1 MNIIVLGAGT
11 FGTSIANE
19 LAVNTANKVLIYS
32 SNQQK
37 VDEINSEHT
46 NKSCFPNK
54 SLIKNLKA
62 TSERD
67 HILLADVI
75 FIALPSK
82 VILGYLSVL
91 QSSFKKDVLFVNLS
105 KGLLKGGVTIL
116 ESLRKELGLNNVV
129 TLKGPSFAIEIMNRA
144 ETVLTL
150 GFSQEKQKEIIF
162 EIFSNTC
169 IHLESTKDIN
179 GVEILGVIKNIYAIL
194 LGIVDEKFISLNS
207 QFMILSKV
215 FNEIKV
221 LNNILIAENKR
232 LRELIDESINSE
244 EIFARVIIDRESPY
258 LKSIVLNRGSKD
270 NVKIGM
276 AIMDRNYLV
285 GQIIEVNY
293 SNSRAL
299 LLSDLNSKI
308 PVIIQPPFLQ
318 AVASGTGKNYGIIEY
333 TKDEYKE
340 NQIEKE
346 AVVYTS
352 GLGGIFKPGIPV
364 GKLTNNPEKLN
375 FFSDF
380 GQLSFVK
387 IVEFKIGEDQ

>member
-1 MNIIVLGAGT
+1 MVKGRDDFVIALRSAFFKKKDKQKFSLISLIVLSIVIIVLSNFNFKPIQLVKLGINEVIYRSSYISSIPENKIKEV
-11 FGTSIANE
+11 TS
-19 LAVNTANKVLIYS
+19 K
-32 SNQQK
+32 
-37 VDEINSEHT
+37 
-46 NKSCFPNK
+46 
-54 SLIKNLKA
+54 
-62 TSERD
+62 
-67 HILLADVI
+67 
-75 FIALPSK
+75 
-82 VILGYLSVL
+82 
-91 QSSFKKDVLFVNLS
+91 FKL
-105 KGLLKGGVTIL
+105 
-116 ESLRKELGLNNVV
+116 
-129 TLKGPSFAIEIMNRA
+129 
-144 ETVLTL
+144 
-150 GFSQEKQKEIIF
+150 
-162 EIFSNTC
+162 
-169 IHLESTKDIN
+169 HLELYENHHSKLIQI
-179 GVEILGVIKNIYAIL
+179 E
-194 LGIVDEKFISLNS
+194 NS
-207 QFMILSKV
+207 D
-215 FNEIKV
+215 EIKV

-318 AVASGTGKNYGIIEY
+318 AVASGTGKDHGIIEY

-340 NQIEKE
+340 NQIESE

-364 GKLTNNPEKLN
+364 GKITNNSEQLT

>member
-1 MNIIVLGAGT
+1 MVKGRDD
-11 FGTSIANE
+11 FVIA
-19 LAVNTANKVLIYS
+19 LRSAFFKKKDK
-32 SNQQK
+32 QK
-37 VDEINSEHT
+37 
-46 NKSCFPNK
+46 F
-54 SLIKNLKA
+54 SLISLIILSIVIIILSNLNFKPIQLVKLGINEVIYRSSYISSIPENKIKEV
-62 TSERD
+62 TS
-67 HILLADVI
+67 
-75 FIALPSK
+75 K
-82 VILGYLSVL
+82 
-91 QSSFKKDVLFVNLS
+91 FKS
-105 KGLLKGGVTIL
+105 
-116 ESLRKELGLNNVV
+116 
-129 TLKGPSFAIEIMNRA
+129 
-144 ETVLTL
+144 
-150 GFSQEKQKEIIF
+150 
-162 EIFSNTC
+162 
-169 IHLESTKDIN
+169 HLELYENHQSKLIQI
-179 GVEILGVIKNIYAIL
+179 E
-194 LGIVDEKFISLNS
+194 NS
-207 QFMILSKV
+207 
-215 FNEIKV
+215 NEIKV
-221 LNNILIAENKR
+221 LNNILITENKR

-364 GKLTNNPEKLN
+364 GKITNNSEQLT

>member
-1 MNIIVLGAGT
+1 MVKGRDDFVIALRSAFFKKKDKQKFSLISLIILSIVIIILSNLNFKPIQLVKLGINEVIYRSSYISSIPENKIKEV
-11 FGTSIANE
+11 TSKFKLHLDLYKNHQSE
-19 LAVNTANKVLIYS
+19 LI
-32 SNQQK
+32 QK
-37 VDEINSEHT
+37 ENSE
-46 NKSCFPNK
+46 
-54 SLIKNLKA
+54 
-62 TSERD
+62 
-67 HILLADVI
+67 
-75 FIALPSK
+75 
-82 VILGYLSVL
+82 
-91 QSSFKKDVLFVNLS
+91 
-105 KGLLKGGVTIL
+105 
-116 ESLRKELGLNNVV
+116 
-129 TLKGPSFAIEIMNRA
+129 
-144 ETVLTL
+144 
-150 GFSQEKQKEIIF
+150 
-162 EIFSNTC
+162 
-169 IHLESTKDIN
+169 
-179 GVEILGVIKNIYAIL
+179 
-194 LGIVDEKFISLNS
+194 
-207 QFMILSKV
+207 
-215 FNEIKV
+215 EIKV

-244 EIFARVIIDRESPY
+244 EIFARVIIDKESPY

-318 AVASGTGKNYGIIEY
+318 AVASGSGKNYGIIEY

-340 NQIEKE
+340 NQVETE

-352 GLGGIFKPGIPV
+352 GLGGIFRPGIPV
-364 GKLTNNPEKLN
+364 GKIKHNSEQIT

-387 IVEFKIGEDQ
+387 IVEFKIGNNQ

>member
-1 MNIIVLGAGT
+1 MVKGRDDFVIALRSAFFKKKDKQKFSLISLIVLSIVIIVLSNFNFKPIQLVKLGINEVIYRSSYIS
-11 FGTSIANE
+11 SIPE
-19 LAVNTANKVLIYS
+19 NKI
-32 SNQQK
+32 
-37 VDEINSEHT
+37 
-46 NKSCFPNK
+46 
-54 SLIKNLKA
+54 
-62 TSERD
+62 
-67 HILLADVI
+67 
-75 FIALPSK
+75 
-82 VILGYLSVL
+82 
-91 QSSFKKDVLFVNLS
+91 
-105 KGLLKGGVTIL
+105 
-116 ESLRKELGLNNVV
+116 KELTSKFKL
-129 TLKGPSFAIEIMNRA
+129 
-144 ETVLTL
+144 
-150 GFSQEKQKEIIF
+150 
-162 EIFSNTC
+162 
-169 IHLESTKDIN
+169 HLELYENHQSKLIQIEN
-179 GVEILGVIKNIYAIL
+179 S
-194 LGIVDEKFISLNS
+194 DEF
-207 QFMILSKV
+207 
-215 FNEIKV
+215 KV

-364 GKLTNNPEKLN
+364 GKITNNSKQLT

>member
-1 MNIIVLGAGT
+1 MVKG
-11 FGTSIANE
+11 
-19 LAVNTANKVLIYS
+19 
-32 SNQQK
+32 
-37 VDEINSEHT
+37 
-46 NKSCFPNK
+46 
-54 SLIKNLKA
+54 
-62 TSERD
+62 RD
-67 HILLADVI
+67 DFV
-75 FIALPSK
+75 IALRSTF
-82 VILGYLSVL
+82 
-91 QSSFKKDVLFVNLS
+91 FKK
-105 KGLLKGGVTIL
+105 K
-116 ESLRKELGLNNVV
+116 
-129 TLKGPSFAIEIMNRA
+129 
-144 ETVLTL
+144 
-150 GFSQEKQKEIIF
+150 EKQKFSLISLIILS
-162 EIFSNTC
+162 IIVIILS
-169 IHLESTKDIN
+169 HLNFKPIQI
-179 GVEILGVIKNIYAIL
+179 VK
-194 LGIVDEKFISLNS
+194 LGINEVIYRSSYISSIPENKIKEVTSKFKLHIDLYENY
-207 QFMILSKV
+207 QNELIKKQ
-215 FNEIKV
+215 NTDEIKV

-318 AVASGTGKNYGIIEY
+318 AVASGTGKDHGIIEY

-340 NQIEKE
+340 NQIESE
-346 AVVYTS
+346 AIVYTS

-364 GKLTNNPEKLN
+364 GKITNNSEKLN

-387 IVEFKIGEDQ
+387 IVEFKIGDNQ

>member
-1 MNIIVLGAGT
+1 MVKGRDDFVIALRSAFFKKKDKQKFSLISLIVLSIVIIVLSNFNFKPIQIIKLGINEVIYRSSHIS
-11 FGTSIANE
+11 SIPE
-19 LAVNTANKVLIYS
+19 NK
-32 SNQQK
+32 
-37 VDEINSEHT
+37 
-46 NKSCFPNK
+46 
-54 SLIKNLKA
+54 IKEA
-62 TSERD
+62 TSKFK
-67 HILLADVI
+67 LL
-75 FIALPSK
+75 LELYKNHQSK
-82 VILGYLSVL
+82 LI
-91 QSSFKKDVLFVNLS
+91 Q
-105 KGLLKGGVTIL
+105 
-116 ESLRKELGLNNVV
+116 
-129 TLKGPSFAIEIMNRA
+129 IE
-144 ETVLTL
+144 
-150 GFSQEKQKEIIF
+150 
-162 EIFSNTC
+162 
-169 IHLESTKDIN
+169 
-179 GVEILGVIKNIYAIL
+179 
-194 LGIVDEKFISLNS
+194 NS
-207 QFMILSKV
+207 D
-215 FNEIKV
+215 EIKV

-318 AVASGTGKNYGIIEY
+318 AVASGSGKNYGIIEY

-340 NQIEKE
+340 NQVETE

-352 GLGGIFKPGIPV
+352 GLGGIFRPGIPV
-364 GKLTNNPEKLN
+364 GKIKYNSEQIT

-387 IVEFKIGEDQ
+387 IVEFKIGNNQ

>member
-1 MNIIVLGAGT
+1 MVKGRDDFVIALRSAFFKKKDKQKFSLISLIVLSIVIIVLSNFNFKPIQLVKLGINEVIYRSSYISSIPENKIKEV
-11 FGTSIANE
+11 TS
-19 LAVNTANKVLIYS
+19 K
-32 SNQQK
+32 
-37 VDEINSEHT
+37 
-46 NKSCFPNK
+46 
-54 SLIKNLKA
+54 
-62 TSERD
+62 
-67 HILLADVI
+67 
-75 FIALPSK
+75 
-82 VILGYLSVL
+82 
-91 QSSFKKDVLFVNLS
+91 FKL
-105 KGLLKGGVTIL
+105 
-116 ESLRKELGLNNVV
+116 
-129 TLKGPSFAIEIMNRA
+129 
-144 ETVLTL
+144 
-150 GFSQEKQKEIIF
+150 
-162 EIFSNTC
+162 
-169 IHLESTKDIN
+169 HLELYENHQSKLIQI
-179 GVEILGVIKNIYAIL
+179 E
-194 LGIVDEKFISLNS
+194 NS
-207 QFMILSKV
+207 D
-215 FNEIKV
+215 EIKV

-364 GKLTNNPEKLN
+364 GKITNNSEELT

>member
-1 MNIIVLGAGT
+1 MVKGRDDFVIALRSAFFKKKDKQKFSLISLIIL
-11 FGTSIANE
+11 SIAIII
-19 LAVNTANKVLIYS
+19 L
-32 SNQQK
+32 SNF
-37 VDEINSEHT
+37 N
-46 NKSCFPNK
+46 
-54 SLIKNLKA
+54 
-62 TSERD
+62 
-67 HILLADVI
+67 
-75 FIALPSK
+75 
-82 VILGYLSVL
+82 
-91 QSSFKKDVLFVNLS
+91 FKPIQLVK
-105 KGLLKGGVTIL
+105 
-116 ESLRKELGLNNVV
+116 
-129 TLKGPSFAIEIMNRA
+129 
-144 ETVLTL
+144 
-150 GFSQEKQKEIIF
+150 
-162 EIFSNTC
+162 
-169 IHLESTKDIN
+169 
-179 GVEILGVIKNIYAIL
+179 
-194 LGIVDEKFISLNS
+194 LGINEVIYRSSYISSVPENKIKEAISKFKLHLDLYKNHQSELIRIENS
-207 QFMILSKV
+207 D
-215 FNEIKV
+215 EIKV

-244 EIFARVIIDRESPY
+244 EIFARVIIDKESPY

-270 NVKIGM
+270 NIKIGM

-318 AVASGTGKNYGIIEY
+318 AVASGTGKDHGIIEY

-340 NQIEKE
+340 NRIENE

-364 GKLTNNPEKLN
+364 GKITNNSDKLN

-387 IVEFKIGEDQ
+387 IVEFKIGNKQ

>member
-1 MNIIVLGAGT
+1 MVKGRDDFVIALRSAFFKKKDKQKFSLISLIILSVVIIILSNFNFKPIQLVKLGINEVIYRSSYIS
-11 FGTSIANE
+11 SIPENKIKEVISKFKLHIDLYENYQNE
-19 LAVNTANKVLIYS
+19 LIKKQNT
-32 SNQQK
+32 
-37 VDEINSEHT
+37 D
-46 NKSCFPNK
+46 
-54 SLIKNLKA
+54 
-62 TSERD
+62 
-67 HILLADVI
+67 
-75 FIALPSK
+75 
-82 VILGYLSVL
+82 
-91 QSSFKKDVLFVNLS
+91 
-105 KGLLKGGVTIL
+105 
-116 ESLRKELGLNNVV
+116 
-129 TLKGPSFAIEIMNRA
+129 
-144 ETVLTL
+144 
-150 GFSQEKQKEIIF
+150 
-162 EIFSNTC
+162 
-169 IHLESTKDIN
+169 
-179 GVEILGVIKNIYAIL
+179 
-194 LGIVDEKFISLNS
+194 
-207 QFMILSKV
+207 
-215 FNEIKV
+215 EIKV

-318 AVASGTGKNYGIIEY
+318 AVASGTGKDHGIIEY

-340 NQIEKE
+340 NQIESE
-346 AVVYTS
+346 AIVYTS

-364 GKLTNNPEKLN
+364 GKITNNSEKLN

-387 IVEFKIGEDQ
+387 IVEFKIGDNQ

>member
-1 MNIIVLGAGT
+1 MVKGRDDFVIALRSAFFKKKDKQKFSLISLIVLSIFIIVLSNFNFKPIQLVKLGINEVIYRSSYISSIPENKIKEV
-11 FGTSIANE
+11 TS
-19 LAVNTANKVLIYS
+19 K
-32 SNQQK
+32 
-37 VDEINSEHT
+37 
-46 NKSCFPNK
+46 
-54 SLIKNLKA
+54 
-62 TSERD
+62 
-67 HILLADVI
+67 
-75 FIALPSK
+75 
-82 VILGYLSVL
+82 
-91 QSSFKKDVLFVNLS
+91 FKL
-105 KGLLKGGVTIL
+105 
-116 ESLRKELGLNNVV
+116 
-129 TLKGPSFAIEIMNRA
+129 
-144 ETVLTL
+144 
-150 GFSQEKQKEIIF
+150 
-162 EIFSNTC
+162 
-169 IHLESTKDIN
+169 HLELYENHQSKLIQI
-179 GVEILGVIKNIYAIL
+179 E
-194 LGIVDEKFISLNS
+194 NS
-207 QFMILSKV
+207 D
-215 FNEIKV
+215 EIKV

-364 GKLTNNPEKLN
+364 GKITNNSEQLT

>member
-1 MNIIVLGAGT
+1 MVKGRDDFVIAFRSAFFKKKDKQKFSLISLIILSLVIIVL
-11 FGTSIANE
+11 
-19 LAVNTANKVLIYS
+19 
-32 SNQQK
+32 SNF
-37 VDEINSEHT
+37 N
-46 NKSCFPNK
+46 
-54 SLIKNLKA
+54 
-62 TSERD
+62 
-67 HILLADVI
+67 
-75 FIALPSK
+75 
-82 VILGYLSVL
+82 
-91 QSSFKKDVLFVNLS
+91 FKPIQ
-105 KGLLKGGVTIL
+105 LLK
-116 ESLRKELGLNNVV
+116 LGINEVIYRSSYISSIPEN
-129 TLKGPSFAIEIMNRA
+129 KI
-144 ETVLTL
+144 
-150 GFSQEKQKEIIF
+150 KEIISKF
-162 EIFSNTC
+162 KLHIDLYENYQNELNKKQNT
-169 IHLESTKDIN
+169 D
-179 GVEILGVIKNIYAIL
+179 
-194 LGIVDEKFISLNS
+194 
-207 QFMILSKV
+207 
-215 FNEIKV
+215 EIKV

-318 AVASGTGKNYGIIEY
+318 AVASGTGKDHGIIEY

-340 NQIEKE
+340 NQIESE
-346 AVVYTS
+346 AIVYTS

-364 GKLTNNPEKLN
+364 GKITNNSEKLN

-387 IVEFKIGEDQ
+387 IVEFKIGDNQ

>member
-1 MNIIVLGAGT
+1 MVKGRDDFVIALRSAFFKKKDKQKFSLISLIVLSIFIIVL
-11 FGTSIANE
+11 
-19 LAVNTANKVLIYS
+19 
-32 SNQQK
+32 SNFNFKPIQ
-37 VDEINSEHT
+37 
-46 NKSCFPNK
+46 
-54 SLIKNLKA
+54 LIKLGIN
-62 TSERD
+62 E
-67 HILLADVI
+67 VI
-75 FIALPSK
+75 
-82 VILGYLSVL
+82 YR
-91 QSSFKKDVLFVNLS
+91 SSYISSIPENK
-105 KGLLKGGVTIL
+105 I
-116 ESLRKELGLNNVV
+116 KELTSKFKL
-129 TLKGPSFAIEIMNRA
+129 
-144 ETVLTL
+144 
-150 GFSQEKQKEIIF
+150 
-162 EIFSNTC
+162 
-169 IHLESTKDIN
+169 HLELYENHQSKLIQI
-179 GVEILGVIKNIYAIL
+179 E
-194 LGIVDEKFISLNS
+194 NS
-207 QFMILSKV
+207 D
-215 FNEIKV
+215 EIKV
-221 LNNILIAENKR
+221 LNNILITENKR

-364 GKLTNNPEKLN
+364 GKITNNSEQLT